1 MNKAYFKLFA
11 NCIPV
16 LGAER
21 SIVCDLQRF
30 GFHFIPNVL
39 FEILSEHSDK
49 KIDDIKSYYD
59 NEADAIIDEYF
70 KFLEDHELGFFTNE
84 PECFPKLENVWKTPS
99 LINNAIIDIDSNSNH
114 DYFKIASQLN
124 KLNCKALEIRV
135 YTEVSCADLND
146 IMDHFKD
153 TRLQHILLIV
163 KDSVGINREDL
174 ENIISENQ
182 KIIGIVV
189 HSSDR
194 TILADVEN
202 EKDGSLITYTK
213 QKINSAS
220 HCGLIQTN
228 YFSPNI
234 ETFFESLNYNSCL
247 NKKIAIDKNGNIK
260 NCPSMSDS
268 FGNIKD
274 TTLETAIEYPDFK
287 KHWDTTKDHIEV
299 CKDCEFRYICTDC
312 RAYTEEP
319 NNQYSKPLKCG
330 YNPYTNVWEEWS
342 ENPLKQK
349 AIEYYGIEGTV
360 YNDAKI

>member
-21 SIVCDLQRF
+21 SIVCDLQRV

-49 KIDDIKSYYD
+49 KIEEIKSYYD

-84 PECFPKLENVWKTPS
+84 PECFPKLKNVWKTPS
-99 LINNAIIDIDSNSNH
+99 VVNNAIIDVDSNSNH
-114 DYFKIASQLN
+114 DYFKINSQLDR
-124 KLNCKALEIRV
+124 LNCKAVEIRI
-135 YTEVSCADLND
+135 YSEMSCADLKD
-146 IMDHFKD
+146 ILSHFKD

-163 KDSVGINREDL
+163 KDSVQIKREDL
-174 ENIISENQ
+174 ESIISENQ

-189 HSSDR
+189 HSSNR
-194 TILADVEN
+194 TIFANID
-202 EKDGSLITYTK
+202 DGNSSLITYSK
-213 QKINSAS
+213 QKIDSAS

-234 ETFFESLNYNSCL
+234 DTFFESLNHNSCL
-247 NKKIAIDKNGNIK
+247 NKKIAIDKNGEIK
-260 NCPSMSDS
+260 NCPSMLNS

-274 TTLETAIEYPDFK
+274 ITLESAIDYPDFK
-287 KHWDTTKDHIEV
+287 KHWNTTKDLIEV

-319 NNQYSKPLKCG
+319 DNQFSKPLKCG
-330 YNPYTNVWEEWS
+330 YSPYTNVWEEWS
-342 ENPLKQK
+342 ENPLKKK
-349 AIEYYGIEGTV
+349 AIEYYGMEEIV
-360 YNDAKI
+360 YNDVKV